1 MEKQKTTDELCLES
15 YLLENTPDRIVNRY
29 EGLATYAQNHTFG
42 VLDKS
47 VVVIDTETT
56 GFSFNHDELIQIA
69 AARMTD
75 GEITDW
81 YITFVNPGKPIPDEV
96 AHLTNIHD
104 EDVADAPDPDTALEQ
119 LVEFVGDSYLV
130 AHNANFDR
138 TFVTKREAGA
148 SLKENIWVDSL
159 DLARIALPRMNSHRL
174 LDLVRAFGGPDS
186 THRADD
192 DVASTCLVY
201 RILLAAVA
209 AMPDSLVV
217 HIAEMAE
224 LEDWNTVYIFK
235 TFAEAMSAKT
245 ISADTT
251 GAETVSAEATSAE
264 ATSVEPY
271 RLMDVRREAAGR
283 LNDHLRQDAFKP
295 TTAELEQAL
304 QENGAGGKD
313 TAGAGAKDA
322 TSPAAHPVELHFVDD
337 AAIEHA
343 FSTEGIVGKLYEDY
357 EMRDEQKTMALA
369 VNRAIAHSEN
379 LVVEAGTGVGK
390 SMAYLVPLALAAKEN
405 NITVGVATKTNTL
418 LDQLVNKELP
428 LLKRELGISYAPLK
442 GFVHYPCMRKIN
454 QIDKQ
459 GARPITYKNQVVQQ
473 APALAGLL
481 SFIDQ
486 TDYDD
491 IDGLKIDYRALPRWS
506 ITTKSAECLRR
517 KCPFFGRTCFVHG
530 AREQAQRSDVV
541 VTNHSLLFW
550 DIRCEGGLLPPVRYW
565 VVDEAH
571 GAETEARRAFS
582 LEVSSEAIHGLVR
595 KLTNDSARTNVLIRA
610 ERTTIVEEEGKRLY
624 TSLVHKAQSAA
635 QAFGIAGEEFTLRAK
650 DLLYFDEAKRSRGYE
665 YFDLWLSDEIRASE
679 TFRSVAS
686 SARSLYDT
694 TEKLIAAMRDI
705 VAYTESL
712 DDSSEEQR
720 ELALAALEL
729 RELYE
734 GLDQV
739 FFTTSENKVYAVR
752 LNRTKD
758 KLNEVFTVQPLDVG
772 ISLNESLYQET
783 NSVIYTSATLAV
795 DHHFDSFN
803 QGIGLNE
810 GEESKA
816 RCIEI
821 ESNYDFDSN
830 MAIFIPSDM
839 PEPSDPH
846 YLDAL
851 QTFLAQLH
859 VAQQGSLLTLFTN
872 RKEMEKCFDAVNP
885 VVKAEGLRL
894 VCQKWGVSVK
904 GLRDDFLKDEHLSL
918 FALKSFWEGFDAP
931 GSTLRGVVI
940 PKLPFGLPTDPLS
953 CERSQRDD
961 RAWAHYSLPSAVIDV
976 KQAVGRLIRRAD
988 DNGIVVLAD
997 TRLITKYYGKKFL
1010 NSLPSKNISILP
1022 MDDIIEQVCVLQQ
1035 RAEQQRAGQQRAE
1048 KQHAEQQRAGQRA
1061 TQQSATKPSVE

>member
-1 MEKQKTTDELCLES
+1 MEKQKTTDEMRLES

-29 EGLATYAQNHTFG
+29 EGLAAYAQNHTFG

-81 YITFVNPGKPIPDEV
+81 YITFVNPGKSIPDEV

-104 EDVADAPDPDTALEQ
+104 EDVADAPDPDTALEK
-119 LVEFVGDSYLV
+119 LVDFVGDSYLV
-130 AHNANFDR
+130 AHNAQFDR

-148 SLKENIWVDSL
+148 ALKENIWVDSL

-209 AMPDSLVV
+209 AMPDSLVA
-217 HIAEMAE
+217 HIADMAE
-224 LEDWNTVYIFK
+224 LEDWNTVYVFK
-235 TFAEAMSAKT
+235 TFAET
-245 ISADTT
+245 INA
-251 GAETVSAEATSAE
+251 
-264 ATSVEPY
+264 EPY
-271 RLMDVRREAAGR
+271 RLMEVRREAAGR
-283 LNDHLRQDAFKP
+283 LNDHLRHDAFKP
-295 TTAELEQAL
+295 TAAELDRAVQNYDSAPHNGVL
-304 QENGAGGKD
+304 HDGGSHENTSHD
-313 TAGAGAKDA
+313 SILHAGAPEEK
-322 TSPAAHPVELHFVDD
+322 TMNPAELHFADD
-337 AAIEHA
+337 AAIEQA
-343 FSTEGIVGKLYEDY
+343 FTAEGIVGRLYEDY
-357 EMRDEQKTMALA
+357 EMREEQKAMALA

-390 SMAYLVPLALAAKEN
+390 SMAYLVPLVLAAKEN
-405 NITVGVATKTNTL
+405 NITVGVATKTNAL
-418 LDQLVNKELP
+418 LDQLINKELP

-459 GARPITYKNQVVQQ
+459 GARPILFKNQAVQQ

-506 ITTKSAECLRR
+506 ITTKSAECLSR

-550 DIRCEGGLLPPVRYW
+550 DIRCDGGLLPPVRYW

-582 LEVSSEAIHGLVR
+582 LEVSSEAIHGLIR
-595 KLTNDSARTNVLIRA
+595 KVTSDSARTNVLIRA
-610 ERTTIVEEEGKRLY
+610 ERTPIVEEEGKRLY

-635 QAFGIAGEEFTLRAK
+635 QAFGIAGEEFCLRAK
-650 DLLYFDEAKRSRGYE
+650 DLLFFDETKRSRGYE
-665 YFDLWLSDEIRASE
+665 YFDLWLSDEIRSSE
-679 TFRSVAS
+679 TFRGVAS

-739 FFTTSENKVYAVR
+739 FFKASENKVYAVR

-846 YLDAL
+846 YLDVL

-885 VVKAEGLRL
+885 VVKAQGLRL

-1022 MDDIIEQVCVLQQ
+1022 MDNIIEEVCVLKQRAQQQ
-1035 RAEQQRAGQQRAE
+1035 RG
-1048 KQHAEQQRAGQRA
+1048 
-1061 TQQSATKPSVE
+1061 TKPNVE